1 MRVTQIFAAAA
12 IALVSTFSFPNTGD
26 SDNQRRNH
34 DRDNDHLD
42 QTDKDIAGRLQNV
55 TDPPGLFS
63 TEMVEQRA
71 DCNPE
76 DQTNQDL
83 PGEAKFCL
91 LHVITLTSS
100 GLGQRL

>member
-1 MRVTQIFAAAA
+1 
-12 IALVSTFSFPNTGD
+12 
-26 SDNQRRNH
+26 
-34 DRDNDHLD
+34 
-42 QTDKDIAGRLQNV
+42 
-55 TDPPGLFS
+55 
-63 TEMVEQRA
+63 MVEQRA

-100 GLGQRL
+100 GLGQRLRLERCKAQKPETSTPVEGRPNRARKALWQAKKGATIPMHEVAV